1 MYAPSVGFSQPWEV
15 VIIRD
20 QSIKAQIKA
29 CFEIENEKA
38 KKIFKD
44 RPLYSRL
51 KLEGIMKTP
60 VNIAFFYKPSSTA
73 VLGQTSMD
81 KTGPYSVCLA
91 VQNLWLMA
99 RTENLGVGW
108 VSILDE
114 EKVKK
119 ILNAPI
125 ENELVA
131 YLCLG
136 YVKEFSDRPQLELA
150 NWEKRK
156 AASSVVY
163 YDSYD
168 RQDTRAIAGV
178 RHQQTIGTP

>member
-1 MYAPSVGFSQPWEV
+1 MKGKSFTDKERQILSDIIINRRTELGENFLDTEIPDSVIERLISAALYAPSVGFSQPWEV

-20 QSIKAQIKA
+20 PSIKAQIKA

-38 KKIFKD
+38 KKNFKD
-44 RPLYSRL
+44 RPLYRGL

-114 EKVKK
+114 EKVKN

-136 YVKEFSDRPQLELA
+136 YVK
-150 NWEKRK
+150 
-156 AASSVVY
+156 
-163 YDSYD
+163 
-168 RQDTRAIAGV
+168 
-178 RHQQTIGTP
+178 